1 MGFTSFTSLH
11 LLNLQQ
17 RVVSLPAEACA
28 GKAGA
33 AAGVSW
39 DRLVGF
45 GKWKRYKVIHDND
58 IMIRHD
64 RNFIGFSNGLY
75 IVSIGLGNMMSIE
88 LVPRTW

>member
-1 MGFTSFTSLH
+1 MYSLIFLEKHNIYVYIYIYTYNQVGFTSFTSLH

-17 RVVSLPAEACA
+17 RVGSLPAEACA

-45 GKWKRYKVIHDND
+45 GKWKRYKE
-58 IMIRHD
+58 IR
-64 RNFIGFSNGLY
+64 GFHCF
-75 IVSIGLGNMMSIE
+75 SIGS
-88 LVPRTW
+88 